1 MMEPTPGKVFL
12 DRFREERVS
21 SQDFQDPD
29 QSLAETR
36 DKRWPTRWE
45 NRVQGVPSMALAS
58 EERRANY
65 M

>member
-1 MMEPTPGKVFL
+1 MMEPTPGKAFL
-12 DRFREERVS
+12 DQFKEQRLS
-21 SQDFQDPD
+21 SEDFQSPD
-29 QSLAETR
+29 DSLTETR

-45 NRVQGVPSMALAS
+45 NRVQGVPSMAVSS